1 MKNNVAPRQRF
12 GPQVSVSDIAFQK
25 QYILR
30 HLRAPARR
38 EVINHHNFTIFRYEK
53 IHEMGSDKSCAASDE
68 SFHCVSSLVG

>member
-1 MKNNVAPRQRF
+1 MKHHIASGQRSREQI
-12 GPQVSVSDIAFQK
+12 GISDIAFQK
-25 QYILR
+25 KYILR

-68 SFHCVSSLVG
+68 SFHCMSSLVG